1 MSGDRRRAW
10 PAVAAGRTAATI
22 VALNTRAAAAAA
34 ESCRLGRGE
43 STPPLQ

>member
-22 VALNTRAAAAAA
+22 VSLNTRAAAA
-34 ESCRLGRGE
+34 ESFRLGRGE
-43 STPPLQ
+43 STTPLQ

>member
-22 VALNTRAAAAAA
+22 VALNTRAAASA
-34 ESCRLGRGE
+34 ESFRLGRGE
-43 STPPLQ
+43 STTPLQ